1 MISNKGIVRTAL
13 FFICDGEYVFAG
25 YPYIDEI
32 FLFNLKESKTEE
44 GTTYYY
50 TDEQSI
56 KNVGKM
62 EKLVSKETN
71 EDFYLCSYGYKVY
84 KV

>member
-1 MISNKGIVRTAL
+1 MKTRITAILLLAALL
-13 FFICDGEYVFAG
+13 FASCGG
-25 YPYIDEI
+25 S
-32 FLFNLKESKTEE
+32 KENKTEE